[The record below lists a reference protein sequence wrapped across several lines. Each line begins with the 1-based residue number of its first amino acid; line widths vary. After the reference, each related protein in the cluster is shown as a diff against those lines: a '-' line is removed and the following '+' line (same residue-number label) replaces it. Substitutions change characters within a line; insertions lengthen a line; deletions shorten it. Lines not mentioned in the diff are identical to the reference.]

1 MKVLIDSDVILDVF
15 LKRTPFFSSSATI
28 ISYGERNKISLCTT
42 PLIIS
47 NVYYLLRKNFEHK
60 KIIENLQI
68 LLEFTDILTMG
79 KPAVI
84 LALNSEFSD
93 FEDALENYTAENSGD
108 VDFIITRNIKDYK
121 NSKLKVLSPD
131 KFIELINNNA

>member
-1 MKVLIDSDVILDVF
+1 M
-15 LKRTPFFSSSATI
+15 A
-28 ISYGERNKISLCTT
+28 
-42 PLIIS
+42 
-47 NVYYLLRKNFEHK
+47 
-60 KIIENLQI
+60 
-68 LLEFTDILTMG
+68 
-79 KPAVI
+79 KPAAI
-84 LALNSEFSD
+84 SALNSEVSD